1 MKVVVLRLRVLL
13 LAVIMIAAVV
23 LAAFAA
29 GSAQA
34 QEVYWSGRRSLPIYS
49 VGREDNA
56 IAITFDCAWGT
67 EYTQSLLDTLSQ
79 RGVRATFFAVQFWT
93 EKYPDCVRSIDAAGM
108 ELGTH
113 SATHSYMS
121 KQSEEEIRGEL
132 KSSAQAITQITGKA
146 VTLFRPPYGDYD
158 DTVIDTAQSLG
169 MYAIQWD
176 VDSLDWK
183 DLSAA
188 EIADR
193 VLPRVK
199 SGSIILCHNNGLHTA
214 EALPILLDSLLARGF
229 TFVPV
234 GELIY
239 RENYTIDPTG
249 RQLLAT

>member
-13 LAVIMIAAVV
+13 LAVVMIAAVV

-67 EYTQSLLDTLSQ
+67 EYTQSLLDTLSE

-146 VTLFRPPYGDYD
+146 VTLFLR
-158 DTVIDTAQSLG
+158 T
-169 MYAIQWD
+169 
-176 VDSLDWK
+176 
-183 DLSAA
+183 
-188 EIADR
+188 
-193 VLPRVK
+193 LPRH
-199 SGSIILCHNNGLHTA
+199 LLHQLRA
-214 EALPILLDSLLARGF
+214 GGQNRKYDHLH
-229 TFVPV
+229 PV
-234 GELIY
+234 GY
-239 RENYTIDPTG
+239 H
-249 RQLLAT
+249 QLRGNLHH